1 MVKGIGVDIIEIQR
15 MQESIERSGERFLER
30 IFTKHEIEYCKSK
43 QNASQHFAAR
53 FAAKEAVG
61 KALSTGLRG
70 KFSWKDIEVVND
82 ELGKPNIQL
91 HGSLQ
96 ETLKTMSILLSISH
110 SNHSVV
116 AMAVIEER

>member
-15 MQESIERSGERFLER
+15 MQESIEQSGEQFLQR
-30 IFTKHEIEYCKSK
+30 IFTKHEIEYCRSK
-43 QNASQHFAAR
+43 LNAYQHFAAR

-91 HGSLQ
+91 HGNLR
-96 ETLKTMSILLSISH
+96 EALNTMSILLSISH